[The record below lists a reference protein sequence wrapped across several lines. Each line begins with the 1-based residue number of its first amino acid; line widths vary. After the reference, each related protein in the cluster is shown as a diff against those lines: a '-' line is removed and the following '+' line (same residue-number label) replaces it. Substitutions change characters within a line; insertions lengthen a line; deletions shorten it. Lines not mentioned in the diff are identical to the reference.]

1 NHWHS
6 IRPPSGGA
14 SWKVRKGILTW
25 EKGGSWL
32 ATDETFF
39 DFVLRLEYRTVA
51 GSNSGIFLRAGAE
64 GNPATSGMK
73 LPIRSDSGKPPDV
86 HSTGALFGIAVPSGA
101 MAKPDGEW
109 NKVEVSLIRRGLTT
123 VWNGQKILDMNLDDP
138 KYQTAGERPLE
149 ERLTY
154 G

>member
-1 NHWHS
+1 MFQSMFRNIVVVLACASAAWGENHLTRRERKEGFELLFDGKTLNHWHS

-32 ATDETFF
+32 ATDETYY
-39 DFVLRLEYRTVA
+39 DFVLRLEYRTAA
-51 GSNSGIFLRAGAE
+51 GTNSGIFLRAGAE
-64 GNPATSGMK
+64 GNPAASGMK

-86 HSTGALFGIAVPSGA
+86 HSTGALFRLAAPSGA

-109 NKVEVSLIRRGLTT
+109 NKS
-123 VWNGQKILDMNLDDP
+123 
-138 KYQTAGERPLE
+138 
-149 ERLTY
+149 
-154 G
+154 